1 LTFIVASF
9 RRAPETIS
17 RVDSDEVQSPAMKPR
32 NLRRWI
38 ALVALGAQVLVPF
51 AAYASAHDSAVFGD
65 VCSVVGKVQKSAPA
79 STVAPVGLPAQ
90 RSDHHGAE
98 HCAFC
103 PGGAANAA
111 LLPPA
116 LPTLQAQAQPVIALR
131 VNRVAPATLLLLLP
145 PSRAPPS
152 AA

>member
-1 LTFIVASF
+1 
-9 RRAPETIS
+9 
-17 RVDSDEVQSPAMKPR
+17 M
-32 NLRRWI
+32 
-38 ALVALGAQVLVPF
+38 ALGAQVFVPF
-51 AAYASAHDSAVFGD
+51 AAYASAHGSAVFGD
-65 VCSVVGKVQKSAPA
+65 VCSVVGKVQKFTPASTPA

-111 LLPPA
+111 VLPTV
-116 LPTLQAQAQPVIALR
+116 LPTLQTQAQPIIALR
-131 VNRVAPATLLLLLP
+131 VNRVAPAALLLLLP
-145 PSRAPPS
+145 PSRAPPT